1 MATRKRPPEP
11 NPERCRT
18 ALVTPLASRDGRSL
32 SPDKGR
38 AERRPRKKLARLS
51 NNTSSASR
59 APEARPTMPCCD
71 LLREPDR
78 GADTCLEDGIGL
90 GAVRGRA
97 GDLEGPCEEP
107 QEGRRVRA
115 AHLLALPR

>member
-78 GADTCLEDGIGL
+78 GADTGLENGIGF
-90 GAVRGRA
+90 GAVGGCTRELQRPGKK
-97 GDLEGPCEEP
+97 P
-107 QEGRRVRA
+107 QESRGVGA
-115 AHLLALPR
+115 GHLVAST